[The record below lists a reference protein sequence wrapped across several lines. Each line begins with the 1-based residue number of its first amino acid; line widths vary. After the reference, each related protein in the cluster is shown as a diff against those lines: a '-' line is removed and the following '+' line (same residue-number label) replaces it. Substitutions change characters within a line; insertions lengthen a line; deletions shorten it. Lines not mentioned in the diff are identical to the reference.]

1 VEQVL
6 GLSSSGNPST
16 TWTCSDTDC
25 STCEGGSLCSYFTLT
40 VYTEGAAPDNSS
52 PASSCKYGDTV
63 KLESTYGSLTVQE
76 IVIIGKQGETTHYK
90 TYYIVAGVIFTLFAM

>member
-1 VEQVL
+1 MI
-6 GLSSSGNPST
+6 
-16 TWTCSDTDC
+16 
-25 STCEGGSLCSYFTLT
+25 YTLT

-63 KLESTYGSLTVQE
+63 KPEKGNGGTFGMSE
-76 IVIIGKQGETTHYK
+76 IVIIKKQGETTHYK